1 MQLAALC
8 RRAWDCAERK
18 GWHGPADTAPA
29 KLLMIH
35 AEVSEAAE
43 ELRAGH
49 DPRKNYLDAA
59 GKPCGFGSELADIVI
74 RVADLAVTLGVDL
87 EVEVGLKMAFNET
100 RPHRHGGKA
109 F

>member
-1 MQLAALC
+1 MRVSELC
-8 RRAWDCAERK
+8 RRAWRCAEHK
-18 GWHGPADTAPA
+18 GWHGPADTPLA

-35 AEVSEAAE
+35 AEVTEAAE

-49 DPRKNYLDAA
+49 PPRKSYLDAT

-74 RVADLAVTLGVDL
+74 RVADLAEVLGIDL
-87 EVEVGLKMAFNET
+87 EREIGMKIAFNET

>member
-1 MQLAALC
+1 MQLSAIC

-18 GWHGPADTAPA
+18 GWHTPADTPPA

-35 AEVSEAAE
+35 AEVTEAAE
-43 ELRAGH
+43 ELRDGR
-49 DPRKNYLDAA
+49 DPRESYLDAS
-59 GKPCGFGSELADIVI
+59 GKPCGFGSELADVVI
-74 RVADLAVTLGVDL
+74 RVADLAVVLGIDL
-87 EVEVGLKMAFNET
+87 EREIGLKMAFNET